1 MIAEKDQNI
10 FDITIAEFG
19 TLDNVI
25 DLISANGLTFNSKLN
40 SGQELVIN
48 NSGVGNEKIKNFVT
62 LRNIRYNNNQGVTV
76 PPLTGGDYNN
86 DYSNDYD

>member
-10 FDITIAEFG
+10 FDIALSQFG
-19 TLDNVI
+19 TLDQMFT
-25 DLISANGLTFNSKLN
+25 LINDNNLTFNSKLN

-48 NSGVGNEKIKNFVT
+48 NSGIGDEKIKKLVT
-62 LRNIRYNNNQGVTV
+62 LQNIRYNNNQGEAV

-86 DYSNDYD
+86 DYNSDYF